1 MVDRLVDAIKKLF
14 SADKEKV
21 TDKGNVVEESVQTI
35 DKLVVEMNIDR
46 RGFSRQKGMYRDALN
61 TVLEKRG
68 EAEARELGLWIVEYI
83 KKHGDTP
90 VRQQVREQAGPYI
103 AVLKKS

>member
-14 SADKEKV
+14 SADKGKI
-21 TDKGNVVEESVQTI
+21 TDKKNVVDESIQAI

-61 TVLEKRG
+61 MVLEKRG
-68 EAEARELGLWIVEYI
+68 EAEARELGLWIMDYI

-90 VRQQVREQAGPYI
+90 VRQQVRDKIEP
-103 AVLKKS
+103 L

>member
-1 MVDRLVDAIKKLF
+1 MVDRLIDAIKKLF
-14 SADKEKV
+14 RADEEKI
-21 TDKGNVVEESVQTI
+21 TDRKNVVDESIQTI

-46 RGFSRQKGMYRDALN
+46 RGFSRQKGMYRGALN

-68 EAEARELGLWIVEYI
+68 EAEARELGLWITDYI

-90 VRQQVREQAGPYI
+90 VRQQVRDKIEH
-103 AVLKKS
+103 L